1 MNKLAPLLIASIAVS
16 QLAACNSNVPNA
28 QFLNPASRASLAQQQ
43 SQVSAQSAWGIHKEL
58 KRSVEA
64 NFAAKDANKDGFITP
79 NEFPVNSPEDFNYF
93 RRLDDNRDGQLK
105 QSELSAG
112 FLSHV
117 KDIVQLK
124 ATAAFVFDELDV
136 DNNRR
141 LSQSEA
147 AASKVPG
154 VAANYAN
161 FLGKSLI
168 FRRPLNYLR
177 KSDFENL
184 MAFALTNPAAAGAG
198 QATIQVEAPITASD
212 LAAQPVTQQDEEMIG
227 QPVQAQRTR

>member
-1 MNKLAPLLIASIAVS
+1 MNKFATLLLASVALTQVV
-16 QLAACNSNVPNA
+16 ACNSNVPNA
-28 QFLNPASRASLAQQQ
+28 QFLNPAARASMAQQQ
-43 SQVSAQSAWGIHKEL
+43 QTQVSAQSAWGIHKEL
-58 KRSVEA
+58 QRSVEA
-64 NFAAKDANKDGFITP
+64 NFAAKDANQDGFITP
-79 NEFPVNSPEDFNYF
+79 NEFPVNTPEDFNYF

-105 QSELSAG
+105 KGELSAG
-112 FLSHV
+112 FLSHI

-141 LSQSEA
+141 LSQAEA

-168 FRRPLNYLR
+168 FRRPLTYLR

-184 MAFALTNPAAAGAG
+184 MAFALTNPAAAGA
-198 QATIQVEAPITASD
+198 ASIQVEAPISAAD
-212 LAAQPVTQQDEEMIG
+212 LAPAPVTQQDEEMIG
-227 QPVQAQRTR
+227 QPVQAQSAR